1 MKIIELDILQRD
13 AIIQLF
19 YDVGDTRANYQ
30 RFVDTY
36 LADLTSYKSFGIEQ
50 EDGSISSLIS
60 FYMSRDDASWYITD
74 IKTTDNRDDLRI
86 LIDSITAFNE
96 ESGRL
101 KFYKLCNHTDIDQI
115 DIFMN
120 TRYDYIDECI
130 VPAKTR
136 CIYNNYWQ
144 ILYNR
149 MLPSNDTIVRC
160 SFLKAK
166 HRKLVPIGGN
176 I

>member
-1 MKIIELDILQRD
+1 LVEPLFKINALYE
-13 AIIQLF
+13 
-19 YDVGDTRANYQ
+19 
-30 RFVDTY
+30 RFVETY
-36 LADLTSYKSFGIEQ
+36 LSGLTSYKALGIEQ
-50 EDGSISSLIS
+50 EDGSIISFIS
-60 FYMSRDDASWYITD
+60 FYTSRDDACWYITE
-74 IKTTDNRDDLRI
+74 IKSNDDRDDMRK
-86 LIDSITAFNE
+86 LIESAIAYNE
-96 ESGRL
+96 GTGRF
-101 KFYKLCNHTDIDQI
+101 KFYSLCDKDDADFI
-115 DIFMN
+115 DIVFN
-120 TRYDYIDECI
+120 IRYDYVDECI